1 MDNNLLYFTAT
12 WIVIAII
19 TMTVGYLIVKITRQP
34 SSIKSGIS
42 NEIQNQG
49 INTQSSIF
57 SKGGVNSDGNITTK
71 GSIMANGNINTPGD
85 MVVTK
90 PGAGGNKGAF
100 NMHDKDTG
108 KIKAA
113 MGPLGNN
120 SGIGFYT
127 YNPDGS
133 WQSTPMEISN
143 NLVKT
148 TGTVKTNGA
157 IYLTPD
163 KIDNTSYGGLGG
175 INMYSPLS
183 GDTHATIGPNH
194 IVDDRATE
202 KGVQINYYNA
212 SDGRWLSGNSTIFT
226 PTKATFNQ
234 DICIR
239 DKCLTYNKLNAL
251 LNLSTVS
258 TA

>member
-133 WQSTPMEISN
+133 WQSTPMEISKDLIN
-143 NLVKT
+143 
-148 TGTVKTNGA
+148 TNGSFKITPA
-157 IYLTPD
+157 IQ
-163 KIDNTSYGGLGG
+163 NGNYGGGTF
-175 INMYSPLS
+175 NFYSPVS
-183 GDTHATIGPNH
+183 GKTLFTLGSPVISTSADSTAERGMRI
-194 IVDDRATE
+194 D
-202 KGVQINYYNA
+202 YYDP
-212 SDGRWLSGNSTIFT
+212 STGGFLPSNSTVFT
-226 PTKATFNQ
+226 PSKAIFNQ
-234 DICIR
+234 PICVSQGLNQAP
-239 DKCLTYNKLNAL
+239 KCLSYSNINAL
-251 LNLSTVS
+251 LGLIPNT
-258 TA
+258 